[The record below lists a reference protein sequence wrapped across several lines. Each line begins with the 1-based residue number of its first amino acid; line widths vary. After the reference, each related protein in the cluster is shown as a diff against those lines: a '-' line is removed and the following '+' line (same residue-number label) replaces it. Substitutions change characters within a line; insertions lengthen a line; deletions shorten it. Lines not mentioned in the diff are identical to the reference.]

1 MNIYVGNLSADVTKD
16 ELQMTFEVFGEV
28 SSVKILTDRY
38 TGMSRGFGFVEMPKR
53 EEAQAAIEQLN
64 GKELNGQMLKVN
76 EAHPRRDSQQ
86 SGRKHKGRRNSW

>member
-1 MNIYVGNLSADVTKD
+1 MNIYVGNLATDVTND

-38 TGMSRGFGFVEMPKR
+38 TGMSRGFGFVEMPKL

-64 GKELNGQMLKVN
+64 GKELNGLLLKVN
-76 EAHPRRDSQQ
+76 EARPRRDSQQ
-86 SGRKHKGRRNSW
+86 GRRKHKGRRNSW